1 MGIPEDLFSL
11 LVSLWRQ
18 TRLSNN
24 LTCPYY
30 HVDCFSL
37 KASDGRI
44 RILQKIILLI
54 RFFAIMV
61 LPVSKK

>member
-1 MGIPEDLFSL
+1 MGIPEDLFSV

-24 LTCPYY
+24 LTYPYC
-30 HVDCFSL
+30 HVDWYSL

>member
-1 MGIPEDLFSL
+1 MGIPEDLFSV
-11 LVSLWRQ
+11 LVLLWRQ

-24 LTCPYY
+24 LTYPYY
-30 HVDCFSL
+30 HFDWYSL

>member
-1 MGIPEDLFSL
+1 MGIPEDLFSV

-24 LTCPYY
+24 LTYPYY
-30 HVDCFSL
+30 HFDWYSL

-44 RILQKIILLI
+44 RILQK
-54 RFFAIMV
+54 
-61 LPVSKK
+61 